1 MMEDWTDIIG
11 TELEN
16 IEEPLPADDWS
27 VLQQK
32 YAASV
37 RRRRTVAFAWVGGL
51 MAAAAV
57 AALLLVFHPQPE
69 TMIEPE
75 PHKLMAEALPDVGPT
90 ETSQPEVATSE
101 QVPTDPD
108 QHLDIIPQNAHKKQ
122 TVIIDIDEVLMES
135 ERIENEEESDKQEI
149 TVTPEAD
156 PPVSTSDKAGIKTTD
171 DTTIAVIKQPDSYI
185 SSLLAD
191 DEMYVACNETRR
203 RISVG
208 LSGSIAESFSGRS
221 SYPSADNS
229 PQRPPATDMPPQAD
243 EPQDT
248 TDMKVPVMK
257 RRQESS
263 GTTHETPLSFGVSAR
278 ISLSDR
284 LSLTTG
290 LNYTRYKATIS
301 KGIFAYKQ
309 TAHYLG
315 IPVRLDLMLVNK
327 KHFDLYLGVGAQADK
342 CIYATYDSE
351 RLREKE
357 VLFSVNGALGMQV
370 DITQKVG
377 LYFEPDIAWTL
388 NEGTI
393 KTSRYDNP
401 FTITLRAGLR
411 FNF

>member
-1 MMEDWTDIIG
+1 MEDWTDIIG
-11 TELEN
+11 TELESF
-16 IEEPLPADDWS
+16 EEPLPADDWS

-57 AALLLVFHPQPE
+57 AALLLVFHPQQE
-69 TMIEPE
+69 TMIEPDTQE
-75 PHKLMAEALPDVGPT
+75 LMAEVLPETEVP
-90 ETSQPEVATSE
+90 ETSPQPHNES
-101 QVPTDPD
+101 VPN
-108 QHLDIIPQNAHKKQ
+108 PQKKQ
-122 TVIIDIDEVLMES
+122 TEVKDIQETIEEYDIIEITY
-135 ERIENEEESDKQEI
+135 IEAEEFNEQEI
-149 TVTPEAD
+149 A
-156 PPVSTSDKAGIKTTD
+156 VSTSDEAGIKTTD
-171 DTTIAVIKQPDSYI
+171 DTTITVIKEPDSYI

-342 CIYATYDSE
+342 CIYATYGTD
-351 RLREKE
+351 RLYEKE

-401 FTITLRAGLR
+401 LTITLRAGLR

>member
-11 TELEN
+11 TELESF
-16 IEEPLPADDWS
+16 EEPLPADDWS

-57 AALLLVFHPQPE
+57 AALLLVFHPQQE
-69 TMIEPE
+69 TMIEPDTQE
-75 PHKLMAEALPDVGPT
+75 LMAEVLPETEVP
-90 ETSQPEVATSE
+90 ETSPQPHNES
-101 QVPTDPD
+101 VPN
-108 QHLDIIPQNAHKKQ
+108 PQKKQ
-122 TVIIDIDEVLMES
+122 TEVKDIQETIEEYDIS
-135 ERIENEEESDKQEI
+135 EITDIEAEEFNEQEI
-149 TVTPEAD
+149 A
-156 PPVSTSDKAGIKTTD
+156 VSTSDEADIKTTD
-171 DTTIAVIKQPDSYI
+171 DTTITVIKEPDSYI

-342 CIYATYDSE
+342 CIYATYGTD
-351 RLREKE
+351 RLYEKE

-401 FTITLRAGLR
+401 LTITLRAGLR

>member
-11 TELEN
+11 TELESF
-16 IEEPLPADDWS
+16 EEPLPADDWS

-69 TMIEPE
+69 TMIEPDTQE
-75 PHKLMAEALPDVGPT
+75 LMAEVLPETEVP
-90 ETSQPEVATSE
+90 ETSPQTHNES
-101 QVPTDPD
+101 VPN
-108 QHLDIIPQNAHKKQ
+108 PQKKQ
-122 TVIIDIDEVLMES
+122 TEVKDIQETIEEYDIIEITY
-135 ERIENEEESDKQEI
+135 IEAEEFNEQEI
-149 TVTPEAD
+149 A
-156 PPVSTSDKAGIKTTD
+156 VSTSDEAGIKTTD
-171 DTTIAVIKQPDSYI
+171 DTTITVIKEPDSYI

-263 GTTHETPLSFGVSAR
+263 GTTHETPLSFGVSGR

-401 FTITLRAGLR
+401 LTITLRAGLR

>member
-1 MMEDWTDIIG
+1 MEDWTDIIG
-11 TELEN
+11 TELESF
-16 IEEPLPADDWS
+16 EEPLPADDWS

-69 TMIEPE
+69 TMIEPDTQE
-75 PHKLMAEALPDVGPT
+75 LMAEVLPETEVP
-90 ETSQPEVATSE
+90 ETSPQPHNES
-101 QVPTDPD
+101 VPN
-108 QHLDIIPQNAHKKQ
+108 PQKKQ
-122 TVIIDIDEVLMES
+122 TEVKDIQETIEEYDIIEITY
-135 ERIENEEESDKQEI
+135 IEAEEFNEQEI
-149 TVTPEAD
+149 A
-156 PPVSTSDKAGIKTTD
+156 VSTSDEAGIKTTD
-171 DTTIAVIKQPDSYI
+171 DTTITVIKEPDSYI

-263 GTTHETPLSFGVSAR
+263 GTTHETPLSFGVSGR

-377 LYFEPDIAWTL
+377 LYFEPDIGWTL

-401 FTITLRAGLR
+401 LTITLRTGLR

>member
-1 MMEDWTDIIG
+1 MEDWTDIIG
-11 TELEN
+11 TELESF
-16 IEEPLPADDWS
+16 EEPLPADDWS

-57 AALLLVFHPQPE
+57 AALLLVFHPQQE
-69 TMIEPE
+69 TMIEPDTQE
-75 PHKLMAEALPDVGPT
+75 LMAEVLPETEVP
-90 ETSQPEVATSE
+90 ETSPQPHNES
-101 QVPTDPD
+101 VPN
-108 QHLDIIPQNAHKKQ
+108 PQKKQ
-122 TVIIDIDEVLMES
+122 TEVKDIQETIEEYEIIEITY
-135 ERIENEEESDKQEI
+135 IEAEEFNEQEI
-149 TVTPEAD
+149 A
-156 PPVSTSDKAGIKTTD
+156 VSTSDEAGIKTTD
-171 DTTIAVIKQPDSYI
+171 DTTITVIKEPDSYI

-263 GTTHETPLSFGVSAR
+263 GTTHETPLSFGFSAR

-377 LYFEPDIAWTL
+377 LYFEPDIGWTL

-401 FTITLRAGLR
+401 LTITLRTGLR

>member
-1 MMEDWTDIIG
+1 MEDWTDIIG

-57 AALLLVFHPQPE
+57 AALLLVFHPQQE
-69 TMIEPE
+69 TMIEPDTQE
-75 PHKLMAEALPDVGPT
+75 LMAEVLPETEVP
-90 ETSQPEVATSE
+90 ETSPQPHNES
-101 QVPTDPD
+101 VPN
-108 QHLDIIPQNAHKKQ
+108 PQKKQ
-122 TVIIDIDEVLMES
+122 TEVKDIQETIEEYEIIEITY
-135 ERIENEEESDKQEI
+135 IEAEEFNEQEI
-149 TVTPEAD
+149 A
-156 PPVSTSDKAGIKTTD
+156 VSTSDEAGIKTTD
-171 DTTIAVIKQPDSYI
+171 DTTITVLKEPDSYI

-342 CIYATYDSE
+342 CIYATYGTD
-351 RLREKE
+351 RLYEKE

-401 FTITLRAGLR
+401 LTITLRAGLR

>member
-11 TELEN
+11 TELESF
-16 IEEPLPADDWS
+16 EEPLPADDWS

-57 AALLLVFHPQPE
+57 AALLLVFHPQQE
-69 TMIEPE
+69 TMIEPDTQE
-75 PHKLMAEALPDVGPT
+75 LMAEVLPETEVP
-90 ETSQPEVATSE
+90 ETSPQPHNES
-101 QVPTDPD
+101 VPN
-108 QHLDIIPQNAHKKQ
+108 PQKKQ
-122 TVIIDIDEVLMES
+122 TEVKDIQETIEEYEIIEITY
-135 ERIENEEESDKQEI
+135 IEAEEFNEQEI
-149 TVTPEAD
+149 A
-156 PPVSTSDKAGIKTTD
+156 VSTSDEAGIKTTD
-171 DTTIAVIKQPDSYI
+171 DTTITVIKEPDSYI

-263 GTTHETPLSFGVSAR
+263 GTTHETPLSFGFSAR

-342 CIYATYDSE
+342 CIYATYGTD
-351 RLREKE
+351 RLYEKE

-401 FTITLRAGLR
+401 LTITLRAGLR

>member
-11 TELEN
+11 TELESF
-16 IEEPLPADDWS
+16 EEPLPADDWS

-57 AALLLVFHPQPE
+57 AALLLVFHPQQE
-69 TMIEPE
+69 TMIEPDTQE
-75 PHKLMAEALPDVGPT
+75 LMAEVLPETEVP
-90 ETSQPEVATSE
+90 ETSPQPHNES
-101 QVPTDPD
+101 VPN
-108 QHLDIIPQNAHKKQ
+108 PQKKQ
-122 TVIIDIDEVLMES
+122 TEVKDIQETIEEYEIIEITY
-135 ERIENEEESDKQEI
+135 IEAEEFNEQEI
-149 TVTPEAD
+149 A
-156 PPVSTSDKAGIKTTD
+156 VSTSDEAGIKTTD
-171 DTTIAVIKQPDSYI
+171 DTTITVIKEPDSYI

-263 GTTHETPLSFGVSAR
+263 GTTHETPLSFGFSAR

-342 CIYATYDSE
+342 CIYATDGTD
-351 RLREKE
+351 RLYEKE

-377 LYFEPDIAWTL
+377 LYFEPDIGWTL

-401 FTITLRAGLR
+401 LTITLRTGLR

>member
-69 TMIEPE
+69 TMIEPDTQE
-75 PHKLMAEALPDVGPT
+75 LMAEVLPETEVP
-90 ETSQPEVATSE
+90 ETSPQPHNES
-101 QVPTDPD
+101 VPN
-108 QHLDIIPQNAHKKQ
+108 PQKKQ
-122 TVIIDIDEVLMES
+122 TEVKDIQETIEEYEIIEITY
-135 ERIENEEESDKQEI
+135 IEAEEFNEQEI
-149 TVTPEAD
+149 A
-156 PPVSTSDKAGIKTTD
+156 VSTSDEAGIKTTD
-171 DTTIAVIKQPDSYI
+171 DTTITVIKEPDSYI

-342 CIYATYDSE
+342 CIYATYGTD
-351 RLREKE
+351 RLYEKE

-401 FTITLRAGLR
+401 LTITLRAGLR

>member
-1 MMEDWTDIIG
+1 MEDWTDIIG

-57 AALLLVFHPQPE
+57 AALLLVFHPQQE
-69 TMIEPE
+69 TMIEPDTQE
-75 PHKLMAEALPDVGPT
+75 LMAEVLPETEVP
-90 ETSQPEVATSE
+90 ETSPQPHNES
-101 QVPTDPD
+101 VPN
-108 QHLDIIPQNAHKKQ
+108 PQKKQ
-122 TVIIDIDEVLMES
+122 TEVKDIQETIEEYDIIEITY
-135 ERIENEEESDKQEI
+135 IEAEEFNEQEI
-149 TVTPEAD
+149 AVT
-156 PPVSTSDKAGIKTTD
+156 TSDEAGIKTTD
-171 DTTIAVIKQPDSYI
+171 DTTITVIKQPDSYI

-342 CIYATYDSE
+342 CIYATYGTD
-351 RLREKE
+351 RLYEKE

-401 FTITLRAGLR
+401 LTITLRAGLR

>member
-1 MMEDWTDIIG
+1 MEDWTDIIG
-11 TELEN
+11 TELESF
-16 IEEPLPADDWS
+16 EEPLPADDWS

-57 AALLLVFHPQPE
+57 AALLLVFHPQQE
-69 TMIEPE
+69 TMIEPDTQE
-75 PHKLMAEALPDVGPT
+75 LMAEVLPETEVP
-90 ETSQPEVATSE
+90 ETSPQPHNES
-101 QVPTDPD
+101 VPN
-108 QHLDIIPQNAHKKQ
+108 PQKKQ
-122 TVIIDIDEVLMES
+122 TEVKDIQETIEEYEIIEITY
-135 ERIENEEESDKQEI
+135 IEAEEFNEQEI
-149 TVTPEAD
+149 A
-156 PPVSTSDKAGIKTTD
+156 VSTSDEAGIKTTD
-171 DTTIAVIKQPDSYI
+171 DTTITVIKEPDSYI

-263 GTTHETPLSFGVSAR
+263 GTTHETPLSFGFSAR

-342 CIYATYDSE
+342 CIYATYGTD
-351 RLREKE
+351 RLYEKE

-377 LYFEPDIAWTL
+377 LYFEPDIGWTL

-401 FTITLRAGLR
+401 LTITLRTGLR

>member
-1 MMEDWTDIIG
+1 MEDWTDIIG
-11 TELEN
+11 TELESF
-16 IEEPLPADDWS
+16 EEPLPADDWS

-57 AALLLVFHPQPE
+57 AALLLVLHPQQE
-69 TMIEPE
+69 TMIEPDTQE
-75 PHKLMAEALPDVGPT
+75 LMAEVLTETEVT
-90 ETSQPEVATSE
+90 ETSPQPHNES
-101 QVPTDPD
+101 VPN
-108 QHLDIIPQNAHKKQ
+108 PQKKQ
-122 TVIIDIDEVLMES
+122 TEVKDIQETIEEYEIIEITY
-135 ERIENEEESDKQEI
+135 IEAEEFNEQEI
-149 TVTPEAD
+149 A
-156 PPVSTSDKAGIKTTD
+156 VSTSDEAGIKTTD
-171 DTTIAVIKQPDSYI
+171 DTTITVIKEPDSYI

-342 CIYATYDSE
+342 CIYATYGTD
-351 RLREKE
+351 RLYEKE

-401 FTITLRAGLR
+401 LTITLRAGLR

>member
-69 TMIEPE
+69 TMIEPDTQE
-75 PHKLMAEALPDVGPT
+75 LMAEVLPETEVP
-90 ETSQPEVATSE
+90 ETSPQPHNES
-101 QVPTDPD
+101 VPN
-108 QHLDIIPQNAHKKQ
+108 PQKKQ
-122 TVIIDIDEVLMES
+122 TEVKDIQETIEEYEIIEITY
-135 ERIENEEESDKQEI
+135 IEAEEFNEQEI
-149 TVTPEAD
+149 A
-156 PPVSTSDKAGIKTTD
+156 VSTSDEAGIKTTD
-171 DTTIAVIKQPDSYI
+171 DTTITVIKEPDSYI

-263 GTTHETPLSFGVSAR
+263 GTTHETPLSFGFSAR

-342 CIYATYDSE
+342 CIYATYGTD
-351 RLREKE
+351 RLYEKE

-401 FTITLRAGLR
+401 LTITLRAGLR

>member
-57 AALLLVFHPQPE
+57 AALLLVFHPQQE
-69 TMIEPE
+69 TMIEPDTQE
-75 PHKLMAEALPDVGPT
+75 LMTEVLPETEVP
-90 ETSQPEVATSE
+90 ETSPQPHNES
-101 QVPTDPD
+101 VPN
-108 QHLDIIPQNAHKKQ
+108 PQKKQ
-122 TVIIDIDEVLMES
+122 TELKDIQETIEEYEIIEITY
-135 ERIENEEESDKQEI
+135 IEAEEFNEQEI
-149 TVTPEAD
+149 A
-156 PPVSTSDKAGIKTTD
+156 VSTSDEAGIKTTD
-171 DTTIAVIKQPDSYI
+171 DTTITVIKEPDSYI

-229 PQRPPATDMPPQAD
+229 PQRPPATDIPPQAD

-342 CIYATYDSE
+342 CIYATYGTD
-351 RLREKE
+351 RLYEKE

-401 FTITLRAGLR
+401 LTITLRAGLR

>member
-1 MMEDWTDIIG
+1 MMKDWTDIIG
-11 TELEN
+11 TELESF
-16 IEEPLPADDWS
+16 EEPLPADDWS

-57 AALLLVFHPQPE
+57 AALLLVFHPQQE
-69 TMIEPE
+69 TMIEPDTQE
-75 PHKLMAEALPDVGPT
+75 LMAEVLPETEVP
-90 ETSQPEVATSE
+90 ETSPQPHNES
-101 QVPTDPD
+101 VPN
-108 QHLDIIPQNAHKKQ
+108 PQKKQ
-122 TVIIDIDEVLMES
+122 TEVKDIQETIEEYEIS
-135 ERIENEEESDKQEI
+135 EITDIEAEEFNEQEI
-149 TVTPEAD
+149 A
-156 PPVSTSDKAGIKTTD
+156 VSTSDEAGIKTTD
-171 DTTIAVIKQPDSYI
+171 DTTITVIKQPDSYI

-191 DEMYVACNETRR
+191 DEMYVACNETKR

-263 GTTHETPLSFGVSAR
+263 GTAHETPLSFGVSAR

-309 TAHYLG
+309 AAHYLG

-342 CIYATYDSE
+342 CIYATYGTD
-351 RLREKE
+351 RLYEKE

-388 NEGTI
+388 NEGII

-401 FTITLRAGLR
+401 LTITLRAGLR

>member
-1 MMEDWTDIIG
+1 MEDWTDIIG

-37 RRRRTVAFAWVGGL
+37 RRRRTVVFAWVGGL

-57 AALLLVFHPQPE
+57 AALLLVFHPQQE
-69 TMIEPE
+69 TMIEPDTQE
-75 PHKLMAEALPDVGPT
+75 LMAEVLPETEVP
-90 ETSQPEVATSE
+90 ETSPQPHNES
-101 QVPTDPD
+101 VPN
-108 QHLDIIPQNAHKKQ
+108 PQKKQ
-122 TVIIDIDEVLMES
+122 TEVKDIQETIEEYEIIEITY
-135 ERIENEEESDKQEI
+135 IEAEDFNEQEI
-149 TVTPEAD
+149 A
-156 PPVSTSDKAGIKTTD
+156 VSTSDEAGIKTTD
-171 DTTIAVIKQPDSYI
+171 DTTITVIKEPDSYI

-342 CIYATYDSE
+342 CIYATYGTDRLYE
-351 RLREKE
+351 RE

-401 FTITLRAGLR
+401 LTITLRAGLR

>member
-11 TELEN
+11 TELESF
-16 IEEPLPADDWS
+16 EEPLPADDWS

-57 AALLLVFHPQPE
+57 AALLLVFHPQQE
-69 TMIEPE
+69 TMIEPDTQE
-75 PHKLMAEALPDVGPT
+75 LMAEVLPETEVP
-90 ETSQPEVATSE
+90 ETSPQPHNES
-101 QVPTDPD
+101 VPN
-108 QHLDIIPQNAHKKQ
+108 PQKKQ
-122 TVIIDIDEVLMES
+122 TEVKDIQETIEEYEIIEITY
-135 ERIENEEESDKQEI
+135 IEAEEFNEQEI
-149 TVTPEAD
+149 A
-156 PPVSTSDKAGIKTTD
+156 VSTSDEAGIKTTD
-171 DTTIAVIKQPDSYI
+171 DTTITVIKEPDSYI

-263 GTTHETPLSFGVSAR
+263 GTTHETPLSFGFSAR

-377 LYFEPDIAWTL
+377 LYFEPDIGWTL

-401 FTITLRAGLR
+401 LTITLRTGLR

>member
-1 MMEDWTDIIG
+1 MEDWTDIIG
-11 TELEN
+11 TELESF
-16 IEEPLPADDWS
+16 EEPLPADDWS

-69 TMIEPE
+69 TMIEPDTQE
-75 PHKLMAEALPDVGPT
+75 LMAEVLPETEVP
-90 ETSQPEVATSE
+90 ETSPQPHNES
-101 QVPTDPD
+101 VPN
-108 QHLDIIPQNAHKKQ
+108 PQKKQ
-122 TVIIDIDEVLMES
+122 TEVKDIQETIEEYEIIEITY
-135 ERIENEEESDKQEI
+135 IEAEEFNEQEI
-149 TVTPEAD
+149 A
-156 PPVSTSDKAGIKTTD
+156 VSTSDEAGIKTTD
-171 DTTIAVIKQPDSYI
+171 DTTITVIKEPDSYI

-263 GTTHETPLSFGVSAR
+263 GTTHETPLSFGFSAR

-342 CIYATYDSE
+342 CIYATYGTD
-351 RLREKE
+351 RLYEKE

-377 LYFEPDIAWTL
+377 LYFEPDIGWTL

-401 FTITLRAGLR
+401 LTITLRTGLR

>member
-11 TELEN
+11 TELESF
-16 IEEPLPADDWS
+16 EEPLPADDWS

-57 AALLLVFHPQPE
+57 AALLLVFHPQQE
-69 TMIEPE
+69 TMIEPDTQE
-75 PHKLMAEALPDVGPT
+75 LMAEVLPETEVP
-90 ETSQPEVATSE
+90 ETSPQPHNES
-101 QVPTDPD
+101 VPN
-108 QHLDIIPQNAHKKQ
+108 PQKKQ
-122 TVIIDIDEVLMES
+122 TEVKDIQETIEEYEIIEITY
-135 ERIENEEESDKQEI
+135 IEAEEFNEQEI
-149 TVTPEAD
+149 A
-156 PPVSTSDKAGIKTTD
+156 VSTSDEAGIKTTD
-171 DTTIAVIKQPDSYI
+171 DTTITVIKEPDSYI

-263 GTTHETPLSFGVSAR
+263 GTTHETPLSFGFSAR

-342 CIYATYDSE
+342 CIYATYGTD
-351 RLREKE
+351 RLYEKE

-377 LYFEPDIAWTL
+377 LYFEPDIGWTL

-401 FTITLRAGLR
+401 LTITLRTGLR

>member
-1 MMEDWTDIIG
+1 MEDWTDIIG
-11 TELEN
+11 TELESF
-16 IEEPLPADDWS
+16 EEPLPADDWS

-57 AALLLVFHPQPE
+57 AALLLVFHPQQE
-69 TMIEPE
+69 TMIEPDTQE
-75 PHKLMAEALPDVGPT
+75 LMAEVLPETEVP
-90 ETSQPEVATSE
+90 ETSPQPHNES
-101 QVPTDPD
+101 VPN
-108 QHLDIIPQNAHKKQ
+108 PQKKQ
-122 TVIIDIDEVLMES
+122 TEVKDIQETIEEYDIIEITY
-135 ERIENEEESDKQEI
+135 IEAEEFNEQEI
-149 TVTPEAD
+149 A
-156 PPVSTSDKAGIKTTD
+156 VSTSDEAGIKTTD
-171 DTTIAVIKQPDSYI
+171 DTTITVIKEPDSYI

-263 GTTHETPLSFGVSAR
+263 GTTHETPLSFGFSAR

-342 CIYATYDSE
+342 CIYATYGTD
-351 RLREKE
+351 RLYEKE

-377 LYFEPDIAWTL
+377 LYFEPDIGWTL

-401 FTITLRAGLR
+401 LTITLRTGLR

>member
-37 RRRRTVAFAWVGGL
+37 RRRRTVVFAWVGGL
-51 MAAAAV
+51 MTAAAV
-57 AALLLVFHPQPE
+57 AALLLVFHPQQE
-69 TMIEPE
+69 TMIEPDTQE
-75 PHKLMAEALPDVGPT
+75 LMAEVLPETEVP
-90 ETSQPEVATSE
+90 ETSPQPHNES
-101 QVPTDPD
+101 VPN
-108 QHLDIIPQNAHKKQ
+108 PQKKQ
-122 TVIIDIDEVLMES
+122 TEVKDIQETIEEYEIS
-135 ERIENEEESDKQEI
+135 EITDIEAEEFNEQEI
-149 TVTPEAD
+149 A
-156 PPVSTSDKAGIKTTD
+156 VSTSDEAGIKATD
-171 DTTIAVIKQPDSYI
+171 DTTITVIKQPDSYI

-315 IPVRLDLMLVNK
+315 IPVRLDLTLVNK
-327 KHFDLYLGVGAQADK
+327 KHFDLYLGAGVQADK

-401 FTITLRAGLR
+401 LTITLRAGLR

>member
-57 AALLLVFHPQPE
+57 AALLLVFHPQQE
-69 TMIEPE
+69 TMIEPDTQE
-75 PHKLMAEALPDVGPT
+75 LMAEVLPETEVP
-90 ETSQPEVATSE
+90 ETSPQPHNES
-101 QVPTDPD
+101 VPN
-108 QHLDIIPQNAHKKQ
+108 PQKKQ
-122 TVIIDIDEVLMES
+122 TEVKDIQETIEEYEIIEITY
-135 ERIENEEESDKQEI
+135 IEAEEFNEQEI
-149 TVTPEAD
+149 A
-156 PPVSTSDKAGIKTTD
+156 VSTSDEAGIKTTD
-171 DTTIAVIKQPDSYI
+171 DTTITVIKEPDSYI

-342 CIYATYDSE
+342 CIYATYGTD
-351 RLREKE
+351 RLYEKE

-401 FTITLRAGLR
+401 LTITLRAGLR

>member
-1 MMEDWTDIIG
+1 MEDWTDIIG
-11 TELEN
+11 TELESF
-16 IEEPLPADDWS
+16 EEPLPADDWS

-57 AALLLVFHPQPE
+57 AALLLVFHPQQE
-69 TMIEPE
+69 TMIEPDTQE
-75 PHKLMAEALPDVGPT
+75 LMAEVLPETEVP
-90 ETSQPEVATSE
+90 ETSPQPHNES
-101 QVPTDPD
+101 VPN
-108 QHLDIIPQNAHKKQ
+108 PQKKQ
-122 TVIIDIDEVLMES
+122 TEVKDIQETIEEYDIIEITY
-135 ERIENEEESDKQEI
+135 IEAEEFNEQEI
-149 TVTPEAD
+149 A
-156 PPVSTSDKAGIKTTD
+156 VSTSDEAGIKTTD
-171 DTTIAVIKQPDSYI
+171 DTTITVIKEPDSYI

-263 GTTHETPLSFGVSAR
+263 GTTHETPLSFGVSGR

-342 CIYATYDSE
+342 CIYATYGTD
-351 RLREKE
+351 RLYEKE

-401 FTITLRAGLR
+401 LTITLRAGLR

>member
-1 MMEDWTDIIG
+1 MEDWTDIIG

-57 AALLLVFHPQPE
+57 AALLLVFHPQQE
-69 TMIEPE
+69 TMIEPDTQE
-75 PHKLMAEALPDVGPT
+75 LMAEVLPETEVP
-90 ETSQPEVATSE
+90 ETSPQPHNES
-101 QVPTDPD
+101 VPN
-108 QHLDIIPQNAHKKQ
+108 PQKKQ
-122 TVIIDIDEVLMES
+122 TEVKDIQETIEEYEIIEITY
-135 ERIENEEESDKQEI
+135 IEAEEFNEQEI
-149 TVTPEAD
+149 A
-156 PPVSTSDKAGIKTTD
+156 VSTSDEAGIKTTD
-171 DTTIAVIKQPDSYI
+171 DTTITVIKQPDSYI

-342 CIYATYDSE
+342 CIYATYGTD
-351 RLREKE
+351 RLYEKE

-401 FTITLRAGLR
+401 LTITLRAGLR

>member
-1 MMEDWTDIIG
+1 MEDWTDIIG
-11 TELEN
+11 TELESF
-16 IEEPLPADDWS
+16 EEPLPADDWS

-69 TMIEPE
+69 TMIEPDTQE
-75 PHKLMAEALPDVGPT
+75 LMAEVLPETEVP
-90 ETSQPEVATSE
+90 ETSPQTHNES
-101 QVPTDPD
+101 VPN
-108 QHLDIIPQNAHKKQ
+108 PQKKQ
-122 TVIIDIDEVLMES
+122 TEVKDIQETIEEYDIIEITY
-135 ERIENEEESDKQEI
+135 IEAEEFNEQEI
-149 TVTPEAD
+149 A
-156 PPVSTSDKAGIKTTD
+156 VSTSDEAGIKTTD
-171 DTTIAVIKQPDSYI
+171 DTTITVIKEPDSYI

-263 GTTHETPLSFGVSAR
+263 GTTHETPLSFGVSGR

-401 FTITLRAGLR
+401 LTITLRAGLR